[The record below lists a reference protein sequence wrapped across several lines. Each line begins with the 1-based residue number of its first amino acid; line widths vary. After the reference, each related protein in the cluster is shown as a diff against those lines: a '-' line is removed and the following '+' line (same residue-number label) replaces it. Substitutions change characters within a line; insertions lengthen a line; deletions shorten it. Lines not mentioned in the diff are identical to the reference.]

1 MMIKPQDLAVALQ
14 LLLAP
19 GQPFRELAHA
29 VGVSPGEAHNAVQR
43 LIAARLVRAPDRSVR
58 VEALYEFLAGGVP
71 YLYRIP
77 GPLYPG
83 AQRVAERSPVLAA
96 LLAELDRL
104 RHGGAAERP
113 TALNG
118 IRDTVVRETAT
129 NAYRARSVAPV
140 ESRPRVVR
148 LVSRDTA
155 ASDNLDA
162 TTTAGDRLMMLDE
175 LSRRMWELTG
185 EPRVPVL
192 QRRVVALRPRILS
205 RVEHDRA

>member
-1 MMIKPQDLAVALQ
+1 MIKPQDLAIALQ

-77 GPLYPG
+77 GALYPG
-83 AQRVAERSPVLAA
+83 APRVAERSPALAA

-104 RHGGAAERP
+104 RHGGAADRP
-113 TALNG
+113 TVLNG
-118 IRDTVVRETAT
+118 IRDTVVRETAHH
-129 NAYRARSVAPV
+129 AYRARPVARV
-140 ESRPRVVR
+140 ESRPRAVR
-148 LVSRDTA
+148 VVSRA
-155 ASDNLDA
+155 ASATDDLSA
-162 TTTAGDRLMMLDE
+162 TTTPGDRLMMLDE

-185 EPRVPVL
+185 EPRVPGVK
-192 QRRVVALRPRILS
+192 RRVVALRPRVIS
-205 RVEHDRA
+205 HAEHDRAR